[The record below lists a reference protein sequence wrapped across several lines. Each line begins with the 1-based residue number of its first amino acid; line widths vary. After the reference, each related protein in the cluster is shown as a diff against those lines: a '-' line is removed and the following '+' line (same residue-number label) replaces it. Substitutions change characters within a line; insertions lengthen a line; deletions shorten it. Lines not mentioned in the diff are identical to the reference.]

1 MNYNLN
7 SLRLRLFTE
16 KAINNRKTVEIHT
29 LPPTS
34 ASAKFHC
41 LRARLQIGDWIGE
54 SKQDPCC
61 WGWKLDN
68 GLFVPVRTDMPPAP
82 SELMAIIRGKCKTNY
97 DSKRCS
103 CRKHGLECSIACKE
117 CKGSSCLNS
126 LQNELDVSD
135 TDA

>member
-1 MNYNLN
+1 FRSDRHRIIVALHGGSIVDNLN

-29 LPPTS
+29 LPPTCTS

-41 LRARLQIGDWIGE
+41 LRARE

-68 GLFVPVRTDMPPAP
+68 GLFVPVRTDMPHA
-82 SELMAIIRGKCKTNY
+82 ARTIRT
-97 DSKRCS
+97 
-103 CRKHGLECSIACKE
+103 HG
-117 CKGSSCLNS
+117 NHQMQV
-126 LQNELDVSD
+126 QNEL
-135 TDA
+135 